1 MYYFT
6 FNSFSLSTLCKDI
19 SPSILEG
26 SDISLFCNWKP
37 LIQYFLEKTFTPV
50 IMVTATDTAI
60 TIIAIIFTPI
70 ILNSKSKR
78 IGTNIPEQYI
88 KAKFKGKP

>member
-1 MYYFT
+1 MSNIIDRYLFRKFSHIKITELNIFKLLYIVLNVLFRIFKVIYMYYFT

-37 LIQYFLEKTFTPV
+37 LIPYFL
-50 IMVTATDTAI
+50 
-60 TIIAIIFTPI
+60 
-70 ILNSKSKR
+70 
-78 IGTNIPEQYI
+78 
-88 KAKFKGKP
+88 